1 MTVPKFL
8 LPMQLQFFAEPPAEE
23 TPVVEPAET
32 SAEPEPEPQEPVIE
46 PTVETPVELSTPD
59 EQVSLT
65 EELEAL
71 KQQVAELQSTKE
83 SLESKV
89 AEKDSEVSA
98 TATKVTDYEAA
109 LTKIVDERLTAIPE
123 TISALMPDGLSVAEK
138 LAWVEKAEKAVPAKE
153 ELAQPAEPAQP
164 VIETIGKATPVET
177 PVEVDMKDLTAD
189 QKLSNFFQEFFGK

>member
-8 LPMQLQFFAEPPAEE
+8 LPMQLQFFAEPTVEE

-32 SAEPEPEPQEPVIE
+32 PAEPEPEPQEPVIE
-46 PTVETPVELSTPD
+46 PTVETPVEPATPD

-138 LAWVEKAEKAVPAKE
+138 LAWVEKAEKAVPTKE
-153 ELAQPAEPAQP
+153 EPAQPADPAQP